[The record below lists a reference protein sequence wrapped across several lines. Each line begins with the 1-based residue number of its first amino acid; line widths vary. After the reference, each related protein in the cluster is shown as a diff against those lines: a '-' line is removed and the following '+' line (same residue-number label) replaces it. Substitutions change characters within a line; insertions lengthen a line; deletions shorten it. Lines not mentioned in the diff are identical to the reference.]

1 MDEHIE
7 KYQAYFSGNV
17 GGRGVGV
24 VHILFIMK
32 YFSSSFIQS
41 EHAWLIMGTMM
52 LISVQFTFG
61 LNLLFVFGSE
71 NITQKDEG
79 SVGRGRLNKMNHP

>member
-17 GGRGVGV
+17 GGGG

-32 YFSSSFIQS
+32 YLSSSFIQS

-61 LNLLFVFGSE
+61 LNLLFVFGNG

-79 SVGRGRLNKMNHP
+79 SVGGGRLNKMNHP